1 MKNLSIVIAAM
12 LLASCSGMDMSG
24 SSMSGSSTSRGM
36 NGTSGS
42 YGTGG
47 SDSDVPYSMRPFSDN
62 NPYGG

>member
-12 LLASCSGMDMSG
+12 LLASCSGMD
-24 SSMSGSSTSRGM
+24 MSGSSTSRGM

>member
-24 SSMSGSSTSRGM
+24 SSTSRGM

-42 YGTGG
+42 YGMGG